1 MSRSFVIVTAAG
13 FGTRL
18 QADSPRPA
26 SPKALIPI
34 ERPMLDHALANLPAC
49 DGVVVS
55 APRDNL
61 AEFEA
66 LTGTALS
73 QSAAAGAVALVVPG
87 GASRQASVHAALSAL
102 VDSFEMRPT
111 DLVVIHDAARAL
123 TPKSVFI
130 RVFDALA
137 DYPVVIPG
145 IPVAD
150 TIKTVAASSAAAAPG
165 ADPAKPAESR
175 PANPESGVEM
185 VLRTLARDQ
194 LRAIQTPQ
202 GFHLETLVELHERFA
217 GREGDETCA
226 FGDDAAMA
234 EEAGIPVSIVDGD
247 VLAFKITTPVDLELA
262 KTLVRKS
269 S

>member
-18 QADSPRPA
+18 QADSPQPP

-34 ERPMLDHALANLPAC
+34 ERPMLDHALAKLPAC

-55 APRDNL
+55 APQDYL
-61 AEFEA
+61 AEFET
-66 LTGTALS
+66 LTGKALR
-73 QSAAAGAVALVVPG
+73 QSAAAGAAALVVPG
-87 GASRQASVHAALSAL
+87 GASRQASVHAALGAL
-102 VDSFEMRPT
+102 VDSFEMHST

-150 TIKTVAASSAAAAPG
+150 TIKTVVAPG
-165 ADPAKPAESR
+165 ADPAKPAGSH
-175 PANPESGVEM
+175 PANPESGVET

-217 GREGDETCA
+217 ERERDETCA

-234 EEAGIPVSIVDGD
+234 EEAGIPVSIVAGD
-247 VLAFKITTPVDLELA
+247 VLAFKITTPADLELA